1 MARSDDKKD
10 DKRKSSAPQANGGR
24 KKATGAKA
32 ASNGTPPAAP
42 RKKTAK
48 PTPAGPKVAPRAR
61 RASPAPAGKPTPTKA
76 KSAAPT
82 PVSKPTAAKPAK
94 AATARR
100 ATTKPAPAKAPA
112 SRPASRKRAATANP
126 TDGAP
131 APAPALDEEERIEDA
146 KYQPRAMP
154 RRLFEEERFIFPDSY
169 GQSRIR
175 LLVKDPD
182 WLFAHWDVD
191 PQSLAD
197 LRAEL
202 GERASALSSF
212 TLRVV
217 DPQHGGESRVLLPE
231 GARSWYVRADTVQR
245 SYRAELGLTLPSGEF
260 RSLAQSNV
268 VTTPRTGPARV
279 GGPRRMRY
287 DGATPPA
294 TEAAPAAPDAST
306 SAPSGAPS
314 PAGPGPWRPDPSTTS
329 YPGPDGRGERP
340 VADRGTSRPGEPSG
354 GASDVYRR

>member
-10 DKRKSSAPQANGGR
+10 EKRKPSAPRADGGR
-24 KKATGAKA
+24 KKASSAKTA
-32 ASNGTPPAAP
+32 ANGTPPAAP
-42 RKKTAK
+42 KRKAAK
-48 PTPAGPKVAPRAR
+48 PAAPGPKAASPAPRAR
-61 RASPAPAGKPTPTKA
+61 RASPSADEPTKA
-76 KSAAPT
+76 KAAAPR
-82 PVSKPTAAKPAK
+82 PAKVPAAKPPAKAPTTRRAAAKPA
-94 AATARR
+94 T
-100 ATTKPAPAKAPA
+100 AKAPVPK
-112 SRPASRKRAATANP
+112 PARKRGAAAKPGAGGP
-126 TDGAP
+126 TP
-131 APAPALDEEERIEDA
+131 PTALDEEERIEDA
-146 KYQPRAMP
+146 KYQPRAVP

-231 GARSWYVRADTVQR
+231 GARSWYVRADAIQR

-287 DGATPPA
+287 DGVTPPA
-294 TEAAPAAPDAST
+294 KPAGPAGAPSAGPT
-306 SAPSGAPS
+306 SAPSS

-329 YPGPDGRGERP
+329 YPGPTGRGDQP
-340 VADRGTSRPGEPSG
+340 AADRGTGRPGEPSG

>member
-1 MARSDDKKD
+1 MARSDDRKD
-10 DKRKSSAPQANGGR
+10 DKRKPSAPKTDGGR
-24 KKATGAKA
+24 KKAGGAKA
-32 ASNGTPPAAP
+32 ANGTPPAAP
-42 RKKTAK
+42 RKKAA
-48 PTPAGPKVAPRAR
+48 PARPAPKGPNAAAPAPRAR
-61 RASPAPAGKPTPTKA
+61 RASPPAEAPAKAKAKPGTAKPAATKPAAGKPVKA
-76 KSAAPT
+76 ATSRRA
-82 PVSKPTAAKPAK
+82 AAKPA
-94 AATARR
+94 AS
-100 ATTKPAPAKAPA
+100 KAPA
-112 SRPASRKRAATANP
+112 TRPAARKRAAVAKPPGRGP
-126 TDGAP
+126 T
-131 APAPALDEEERIEDA
+131 PALDEEERIGDA
-146 KYQPRAMP
+146 KYQPRDLP
-154 RRLFEEERFIFPDSY
+154 RRLFEEERFIFPESY

-231 GARSWYVRADTVQR
+231 GARSWYVRADAVQR

-268 VTTPRTGPARV
+268 VTTPRMGPART
-279 GGPRRMRY
+279 GGPRRLRY

-294 TEAAPAAPDAST
+294 TESPAASHSG
-306 SAPSGAPS
+306 SAGTPS
-314 PAGPGPWRPDPSTTS
+314 PASPGPWQPDPSATS
-329 YPGPDGRGERP
+329 YPGPTGRGDQPAQERGP
-340 VADRGTSRPGEPSG
+340 GRRGEASG